1 MAFKMTRIASLMA
14 VAVHLVCGWAG
25 GDTFTDLGGGSGV
38 FHGYPVRRT
47 ESGRMVVQT
56 VEKGEITLDPAEYR
70 ITPNGTGRNGTVAV
84 MDISDVIEY
93 ELETSAFADALAVE
107 AAKGPDFILIEIDT
121 PGGRIGLAMEICDA
135 IAKTWNCQTV
145 AFVKGGGF
153 GGAYSAGAAV
163 TLACDKIYMA
173 KETAIGAA
181 TVVAR
186 TASGRMA
193 DIKEVAGE
201 TIGEKSSSVWRN
213 YLASLAQSNDRPG
226 ILARAMASMDVEVVE
241 VSGRGGRS
249 FIDPASRMSGQNV
262 VRVWNRKGSLLTL
275 PAQEAVQC
283 GIADMAVNSR
293 RDVFTDMGSGS
304 ARAVINDATEK
315 ARAEIDRVTN
325 RYKQLSLSIGQRI
338 EQLNTTAERRI
349 SLPKAKLLSL
359 FRDIIKDI
367 SYLIRMKEAYPDV
380 PYDQDDL
387 ESVLSSVKA
396 DYETIKSMR

>member
-1 MAFKMTRIASLMA
+1 
-14 VAVHLVCGWAG
+14 
-25 GDTFTDLGGGSGV
+25 GGG
-38 FHGYPVRRT
+38 Y
-47 ESGRMVVQT
+47 
-56 VEKGEITLDPAEYR
+56 
-70 ITPNGTGRNGTVAV
+70 
-84 MDISDVIEY
+84 
-93 ELETSAFADALAVE
+93 
-107 AAKGPDFILIEIDT
+107 
-121 PGGRIGLAMEICDA
+121 
-135 IAKTWNCQTV
+135 
-145 AFVKGGGF
+145 

-163 TLACDKIYMA
+163 TLACDKVYMA

-181 TVVAR
+181 AVVTR
-186 TASGRMA
+186 TSSGRMA
-193 DIKEVAGE
+193 GIKEVRGE
-201 TIGEKSSSVWRN
+201 TVGEKSSSVWRN

-226 ILARAMASMDVEVVE
+226 ILARAMASMDVEVIE
-241 VSGRGGRS
+241 VSGQGSGR
-249 FIDPASRMSGQNV
+249 FIDPASRMPGQNV